1 MHKSDLYRKNN
12 VCDELVMRF
21 IPSFTYCLKVAPGA
35 LSVISSS
42 DEDSSDSLSDLA
54 KNRDIAEGC
63 CQSVEKYKVMSGITE
78 MQLQILRVVYQHIFS

>member
-12 VCDELVMRF
+12 VCDEFVMRF

-35 LSVISSS
+35 LGVISSA
-42 DEDSSDSLSDLA
+42 DEDSSDSLSDPVA

-63 CQSVEKYKVMSGITE
+63 CQSVQKVMSGITK
-78 MQLQILRVVYQHIFS
+78 MQLQSLHMFYQHTFS

>member
-1 MHKSDLYRKNN
+1 M
-12 VCDELVMRF
+12 CDELVMRF

-35 LSVISSS
+35 LGVISSA
-42 DEDSSDSLSDLA
+42 DEDSSDSLSDPVA

-78 MQLQILRVVYQHIFS
+78 MQLQILRVVYQHTFS